1 MILVIITN
9 RGGGR
14 NVILTNKRFER
25 RAESKQECTPASI
38 NPETIQLARMHVG
51 QASFGKGVVSSE
63 GACNLKPDFL
73 LPRVWIQE
81 LVTDCIDSAQSSRSE
96 NTVEGGE

>member
-38 NPETIQLARMHVG
+38 NPDDPIGKDARR
-51 QASFGKGVVSSE
+51 AGKFWKGW
-63 GACNLKPDFL
+63 
-73 LPRVWIQE
+73 RVQRRRAYA
-81 LVTDCIDSAQSSRSE
+81 T
-96 NTVEGGE
+96 

>member
-51 QASFGKGVVSSE
+51 QASFGKGGVFSE
-63 GACNLKPDFL
+63 DGRMQLETRFSVAQGL
-73 LPRVWIQE
+73 
-81 LVTDCIDSAQSSRSE
+81 DSRARDRLY
-96 NTVEGGE
+96 